1 MVFLFIALKQL
12 LEPAV
17 YLHQSFAISCAAF
30 LSQLQGS
37 NGTELICL
45 YVVLHLWLSEAEH
58 FWKRRLL
65 ATEKER
71 QLVMLLLVG
80 ELTGSA
86 AD

>member
-1 MVFLFIALKQL
+1 MVFLFIALKYYWNL
-12 LEPAV
+12 LYIYTNHC
-17 YLHQSFAISCAAF
+17 YLLCCF
-30 LSQLQGS
+30 LCQLQGS